1 MSVSLILARLFR
13 SAQRTF
19 HVLVALAFLC
29 LSIAG
34 IGVSFAE
41 WRTYQHAPATGVL
54 SFALVASFTVLLI
67 IFCLYSFAKARSV
80 R

>member
-1 MSVSLILARLFR
+1 MWVSRLASLFR

-29 LSIAG
+29 LSVAG
-34 IGVSFAE
+34 ISVSFNE
-41 WRTYQHAPATGVL
+41 WRSYQRAPETGVVT
-54 SFALVASFTVLLI
+54 FALVASFTVLLI

>member
-1 MSVSLILARLFR
+1 MWGLRLASLFR

-19 HVLVALAFLC
+19 HVLVALAFLF
-29 LSIAG
+29 LSVA
-34 IGVSFAE
+34 GVSVSLAE
-41 WRTYQHAPATGVL
+41 WRTYQRAPEAGALT
-54 SFALVASFTVLLI
+54 FALVASFTVLLI